1 MTAPPTPVV
10 AAAVEAQA
18 TSSLVYADTLDKR
31 QIIEHVDDVEIA
43 HMSSVIASASASASA
58 SQDHESVMGGE
69 SEEGEGPPTKVQPD
83 SNIAE
88 LAPQASLT
96 LPNFPYVYSPQ
107 PVMNHEDY
115 VQNRIQEDR
124 LPPGVTRI
132 GAKNYILR

>member
-1 MTAPPTPVV
+1 MTAIPTPTV

-18 TSSLVYADTLDKR
+18 TSTLVYADTLDKR
-31 QIIEHVDDVEIA
+31 QLAELLDDAEIA
-43 HMSSVIASASASASA
+43 HMPSASAIAV
-58 SQDHESVMGGE
+58 QNHDSVMGGE
-69 SEEGEGPPTKVQPD
+69 SEEGEGPPTKVQPEL
-83 SNIAE
+83 NIAE
-88 LAPQASLT
+88 LAPQPDLT

-107 PVMNHEDY
+107 PVLNHEEY